1 MTPQIQKQIK
11 TFRKTYIKNPGR
23 VLEIG
28 SKDITGN
35 VREYFSDA
43 KEFIGTDMERGF
55 NVDLIIDAH
64 DLLKKFKPGSFD
76 SLLCFEMLE
85 HDVNFWKTIEI
96 MHKLLKKGGYL
107 LISTPT
113 FGFPLHR
120 HPKDYFRYG
129 EDAYREIF
137 FKDFELLDL
146 KEVKDDYGNPAICAI
161 GKKLI

>member
-1 MTPQIQKQIK
+1 MTPQIQKWVK
-11 TFRKTYIKNPGR
+11 VNRNKFIKNPGS

-43 KEFIGTDMERGF
+43 KSFIGTDMERGF

-64 DLLKKFKPGSFD
+64 DLLKKFNKQFFD
-76 SLLCFEMLE
+76 VVLCFEMLE
-85 HDVNFWKTIEI
+85 HDREFWTTIKI
-96 MHKLLKKGGYL
+96 MHSLVKKGGYL
-107 LISTPT
+107 IISTPT

-129 EDAYREIF
+129 EDAFREIL
-137 FKDFELLDL
+137 FKDFKVLNLE
-146 KEVKDDYGNPAICAI
+146 EIKDDFGNPAICAI
-161 GKKLI
+161 GKKL